1 MIGFEY
7 RIYRRDGSIIW
18 VRENSRAVVDDNGV
32 LLYYEGILQD
42 ITERKRIE
50 NDLRRQLEELRIE
63 IDHQKLEWNKMWPAL
78 PRVAIFKKFGRRSPR
93 SISTSFGNKG
103 QRKGRMPRHWMR

>member
-1 MIGFEY
+1 
-7 RIYRRDGSIIW
+7 
-18 VRENSRAVVDDNGV
+18 
-32 LLYYEGILQD
+32 
-42 ITERKRIE
+42 
-50 NDLRRQLEELRIE
+50 
-63 IDHQKLEWNKMWPAL
+63 MWPAL